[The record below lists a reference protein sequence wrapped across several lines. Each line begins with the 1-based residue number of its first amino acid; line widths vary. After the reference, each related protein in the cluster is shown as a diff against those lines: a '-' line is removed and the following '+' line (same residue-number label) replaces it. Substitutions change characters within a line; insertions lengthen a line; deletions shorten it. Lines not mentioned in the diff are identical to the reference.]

1 MNCKMLVEV
10 SGYGS
15 ISCEESM
22 FYRVSLAAIM
32 LSVKYLGDLYVLHF
46 GIELF
51 LILIYSSSES
61 KDKLLFL
68 S

>member
-15 ISCEESM
+15 ISWEESM

-32 LSVKYLGDLYVLHF
+32 LSVKYLGDLYVLHL

>member
-1 MNCKMLVEV
+1 
-10 SGYGS
+10 
-15 ISCEESM
+15 M